1 MNGDMIFL
9 PECESRLNLIR
20 GGRKGGKKS
29 RKNKPIGK
37 PISKPTLKPIG
48 KPTPKQS
55 KREKKLKEKV
65 KENAGEH
72 VIDPYVLEKAVSQVS
87 KAFSSEEK
95 VELINGTSEE
105 SFPILVKKAM
115 TKFILQNGWAE
126 KTGFSKKRQTE
137 NLKKWVE
144 RWAHHIRDDRQY
156 VPPSMEKSLQQ
167 VVAIFDENAL
177 KPSTPSEFDSCKSRI
192 SHLLRRPLAG
202 LFSLSLARPQVEG
215 VRLLWDT

>member
-1 MNGDMIFL
+1 M
-9 PECESRLNLIR
+9 CIR
-20 GGRKGGKKS
+20 DS
-29 RKNKPIGK
+29 
-37 PISKPTLKPIG
+37 
-48 KPTPKQS
+48 
-55 KREKKLKEKV
+55 
-65 KENAGEH
+65 
-72 VIDPYVLEKAVSQVS
+72 
-87 KAFSSEEK
+87 FSSEEK

-192 SHLLRRPLAG
+192 SHLLSEG
-202 LFSLSLARPQVEG
+202 LSLDYF
-215 VRLLWDT
+215 RLAWRDLRSKEFDYCGTLEKALRRISELYRAESQKKTLKLA